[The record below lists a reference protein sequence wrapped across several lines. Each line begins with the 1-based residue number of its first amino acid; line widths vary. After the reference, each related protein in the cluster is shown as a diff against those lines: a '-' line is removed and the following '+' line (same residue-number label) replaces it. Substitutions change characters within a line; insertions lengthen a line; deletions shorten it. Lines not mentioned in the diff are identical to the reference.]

1 MKMPLVESIYSFYP
15 SLTKTEKKVA
25 DYILE
30 HLENV
35 MYISVTDLA
44 EEAGVGE
51 TTVIRFCKKIG
62 FKGYQGFKL
71 AIAQNQK
78 SDTPDKNENNS
89 LIQNIAQNVTTTI
102 ENTASMISEEQL
114 NAAIHLLSEANAIH
128 FFGVGTSG
136 ITAKDAQS
144 KLLRIGIQANVQSD
158 PHFQAMSASIMTER
172 DVVIGLSVSGSTRDT
187 VEAMK
192 IAKEN
197 GARTIAI
204 TYYHRSPITKQADIV
219 LHGGTKEFP
228 LEGGSL
234 NAKIAQL
241 FTIDLLCTGLALH
254 YKQESLNMKQKTAES
269 VLEKKY

>member
-1 MKMPLVESIYSFYP
+1 
-15 SLTKTEKKVA
+15 
-25 DYILE
+25 
-30 HLENV
+30 

-71 AIAQNQK
+71 AIAQSQK
-78 SDTPDKNENNS
+78 SDIPEKNEENS
-89 LIQNIAQNVTTTI
+89 LIQTIAQNVTNAIETT
-102 ENTASMISEEQL
+102 AAMISEEEL
-114 NAAIHLLSEANAIH
+114 NAAIALLSQATAIH

-136 ITAKDAQS
+136 VTAKDAQS
-144 KLLRIGIQANVQSD
+144 KLLRIGIHANLQSD
-158 PHFQAMSASIMTER
+158 PHFQAMSASIMSEG

-197 GARTIAI
+197 GDKTIAI

-241 FTIDLLCTGLALH
+241 FTIDLLCAGLALH
-254 YKQESLNMKQKTAES
+254 YKRESLQMKQRTAEA